1 MLEWKSSLLVV
12 GFTVKDKNNFGTSHL
27 LQEIL

>member
-1 MLEWKSSLLVV
+1 MFEWKSSLLVV
-12 GFTVKDKNNFGTSHL
+12 GVTVKDKNNFGASHL